1 MTVSIITECLFGLH
15 LQSSEPI
22 WQNPRPLL
30 LLVQEVEVV
39 GVGDLG
45 VVVVATGVAVGV
57 VGEASG
63 AATVIVM
70 EGVGVITNKWGHP
83 AEMEAGVQCGT
94 VPQSRPIPAATAIEG
109 VIFIHVGM
117 TAAVRVA
124 GLVTISTGMTAEV
137 TVAGLVTI
145 RPGMTAA
152 VTVAGLVAISA
163 GMTAVKVVAVTTN
176 AKMIEAM
183 EAAAVADTNL
193 IRSVFIMRKFKL
205 FLFHF
210 HLVDCIHKC
219 EINANLTLN

>member
-30 LLVQEVEVV
+30 LLVQEVEVM

-63 AATVIVM
+63 AATVNVM
-70 EGVGVITNKWGHP
+70 EGVGVITNKLGHP

-94 VPQSRPIPAATAIEG
+94 VPLSRPIPAATAIEG

-124 GLVTISTGMTAEV
+124 GLVTISA
-137 TVAGLVTI
+137 
-145 RPGMTAA
+145 RMTAA
-152 VTVAGLVAISA
+152 VTVGLVAISA

-205 FLFHF
+205 FLFSF
-210 HLVDCIHKC
+210 G
-219 EINANLTLN
+219 

>member
-1 MTVSIITECLFGLH
+1 
-15 LQSSEPI
+15 
-22 WQNPRPLL
+22 
-30 LLVQEVEVV
+30 
-39 GVGDLG
+39 
-45 VVVVATGVAVGV
+45 VVVATGVAVGV

-152 VTVAGLVAISA
+152 VTVGLVAISA

-176 AKMIEAM
+176 AKMIEA
-183 EAAAVADTNL
+183 AVADTNL
-193 IRSVFIMRKFKL
+193 IRSVFIMRKFNL
-205 FLFHF
+205 FLFSF
-210 HLVDCIHKC
+210 G
-219 EINANLTLN
+219 

>member
-94 VPQSRPIPAATAIEG
+94 VPQSRPIPAVTAIEG

-152 VTVAGLVAISA
+152 VTVELVAISA

-205 FLFHF
+205 FLFSF
-210 HLVDCIHKC
+210 G
-219 EINANLTLN
+219 

>member
-1 MTVSIITECLFGLH
+1 LTVSIIMECHFGLH

-30 LLVQEVEVV
+30 LQVQEGEVV

-63 AATVIVM
+63 AATVTVM

-83 AEMEAGVQCGT
+83 AEMEAGDQCGT
-94 VPQSRPIPAATAIEG
+94 VPLSRPIPAVTAIEG

-152 VTVAGLVAISA
+152 VTVELVAISA